1 MNHDLRKITYEI
13 ISEFEKNKSQLK
25 LTRDQII
32 NKADFSSKDK
42 SRITV
47 FTNEVVKWRKKID
60 YYISINLKKSISK
73 LDKRILN
80 VLRIGY
86 YEILFDAKIPIYA
99 SVDYWVQFTKIRFG
113 RIKAGFCNAI
123 LRKARKV
130 KINSNKNFKKF
141 IDFFFISR
149 MVSSKMGKSIWDGT
163 NNKTFKVFQSSSK
176 LLSSNTEKSKKSL
189 LH

>member
-25 LTRDQII
+25 LTRDRII
-32 NKADFSSKDK
+32 NIADLSSKDK

-80 VLRIGY
+80 VL
-86 YEILFDAKIPIYA
+86 
-99 SVDYWVQFTKIRFG
+99 
-113 RIKAGFCNAI
+113 
-123 LRKARKV
+123 
-130 KINSNKNFKKF
+130 
-141 IDFFFISR
+141 
-149 MVSSKMGKSIWDGT
+149 
-163 NNKTFKVFQSSSK
+163 
-176 LLSSNTEKSKKSL
+176 
-189 LH
+189 